1 MFKPKSIV
9 FFLLFILLIVTSCK
23 KKEDS
28 MLNSSFKIPETRDT
42 FKLEVT
48 KFLYDFQK
56 CRGDTNNMFENYFFE
71 PHFFG
76 KENEIFYPKWNITYH
91 EDNYDFISEKFYKKT
106 IFVNKEFKANY
117 DYYHHKK
124 EYSIPSNG
132 QLCFQLDFKNTKN
145 NFTPVFVKNNC
156 VDTFNIGFG
165 QHVDI
170 DVLIMNKDKEWVKID
185 HDYRYFCG
193 TGLALILLL
202 PKEICLTYLPELKKG
217 NFKTQFR
224 LRLRNAYSES
234 YPVSIDE
241 SILENIKN

>member
-9 FFLLFILLIVTSCK
+9 VFLLFVLLILTACK
-23 KKEDS
+23 KKDDS
-28 MLNSSFKIPETRDT
+28 ILNSTFQIPETRDT
-42 FKLEVT
+42 FKLEIT
-48 KFLYDFQK
+48 EYLFKFQEW
-56 CRGDTNNMFENYFFE
+56 RGDTNNIYKHFLFY

-91 EDNYDFISEKFYKKT
+91 EDNYDFISEKYYKKPLF
-106 IFVNKEFKANY
+106 INKEFKGNY

-132 QLCFQLDFKNTKN
+132 QLSFQIDYKNTEN
-145 NFTPVFVKNNC
+145 HFIPIFIKNNC
-156 VDTFNIGFG
+156 LDTFNIGFG
-165 QHVDI
+165 EYI
-170 DVLIMNKDKEWVKID
+170 DFEVLILNKKKEWIKINQEVN
-185 HDYRYFCG
+185 YGCG

-217 NFKTQFR
+217 NFKTEFR